1 MATNLKICVYKKT
14 KLETTFSVPCKV
26 IKLGTAVL
34 PSPVVEILKAE
45 GIAIE
50 EIAKLAAKPDLT
62 GILVEVERHGLG
74 DKVIVSLD

>member
-1 MATNLKICVYKKT
+1 MATNLKISVYKKT
-14 KLETTFSVPCKV
+14 KLETSFSIPCKV

-34 PSPVVEILKAE
+34 PSPVVETLEAE

-62 GILVEVERHGLG
+62 GVLVEIERHGSG
-74 DKVIVSLD
+74 EKVIVSLD